1 MNLLIKYCP
10 TYTRLC
16 VWLWNSPTF
25 TTWGKFLVQSL
36 SLFAVTPLLL
46 TRFDETEVAA
56 WYLFSSLNFFGNIIS
71 MRLGLTFS
79 RMFAFAMG
87 GASNLAP
94 IQGKRE
100 QENGGEP
107 NWEAFGR
114 AYGTIGSLN
123 LGIGWV
129 NVLIALAMGWYG
141 LSNILEGYDSIARIW
156 AAFGLMQMIAL
167 LGFIFQRYAIAL
179 QGMNYVALSN
189 RWQMI
194 FSILSI
200 CVGCVALSLGA
211 DILIL
216 VLVMQPLAVLG
227 LLLNRFLLRRV
238 EGGRVLELKA
248 YGFDREV
255 FVWAWPPV
263 WKGFVKQF
271 GVMGGVQLTTILYT
285 GIGSKADVASYLFAV
300 RMMTTLNQVAQAPM
314 HSVHPLMSKL
324 RAVGDLLALRSL
336 IRKRMGIS
344 LALIALGVL
353 VGGLLLPF
361 LMTYIGSSVAFM
373 SLELWLLLGGL
384 SLVVRFNSFCGSVA
398 AVGNE
403 IIYYWQPALAAIVGS
418 ISVLLIGNQ
427 IGMLAPILASTVPL
441 ILFLNV
447 GPLRVGSK
455 LLEQRMFAG
464 MTIDSLVILVFFTGG
479 SFLLLFWW

>member
-1 MNLLIKYCP
+1 MSFLTQHCP
-10 TYTRLC
+10 TFTHGA

-87 GASNLAP
+87 GASNLAS
-94 IQGKRE
+94 IKGRRE
-100 QENGGEP
+100 QENEGQP

-129 NVLIALAMGWYG
+129 NVLIAVGMGLYG
-141 LSNILEGYDSIARIW
+141 LSNILEGYDGVGRIW
-156 AAFGLMQMIAL
+156 TAFGLMQLIAL
-167 LGFIFQRYAIAL
+167 LGFIFQRYSIAL

-189 RWQMI
+189 RWQML

-216 VLVMQPLAVLG
+216 VLVMQPLAILG
-227 LLLNRFLLRRV
+227 LLRNRFLLGRV
-238 EGGRVLELKA
+238 EDGRVLKLKA

-255 FVWAWPPV
+255 FSWAWPPV

-285 GIGSKADVASYLFAV
+285 GVGSKADVASYLFAV
-300 RMMTTLNQVAQAPM
+300 RMMNTLNQVAQAPM

-324 RAVGDLLALRSL
+324 RSAGEIPTLRSL
-336 IRKRMGIS
+336 IRERMGIS
-344 LALIALGVL
+344 LGLIALGVL
-353 VGGLLLPF
+353 ASGLILPF
-361 LMTYIGSSVAFM
+361 LMTFIGSSVTFIPF
-373 SLELWLLLGGL
+373 ELWLLLGGL
-384 SLVVRFNSFCGSVA
+384 TLVVRFNSFCGSVA

-418 ISVLLIGNQ
+418 LLMLLAGNQ

-447 GPLRVGSK
+447 GPLRVGSR
-455 LLEQRMFAG
+455 LLEQRIFAG
-464 MTIDSLVILVFFTGG
+464 MTIDFLLIVG
-479 SFLLLFWW
+479 SFSGLSLLLLFSW